1 MMNRHSLCPRQ
12 LISPMNVRGANNNDR
27 IRELVTSAINER
39 GSEARSSFG
48 R

>member
-1 MMNRHSLCPRQ
+1 MMNRHSLCSRQ
-12 LISPMNVRGANNNDR
+12 LMNPMNVRGANNSDR

-39 GSEARSSFG
+39 GSEPRRSLG